1 MLILAFETS
10 AKAASAA
17 LLEDGKLLGEC
28 YQNTGLT
35 HSQTLMVMAENL
47 LSQCGKTVED
57 VTAVAVAAG
66 PGSFTG
72 VRIGVAAAKGFAW
85 GQEIPC
91 YGVSTLE
98 AMAQSARFLPEGTIV
113 CPAMDARR
121 SQLYNALFTV
131 HNGVPVRLTEDRAIA
146 AAALAEELSGS
157 GKRVWILGDGWAICE
172 KALKER
178 GVECTV
184 APEELRWQTAFGVC
198 LAAQNKTP
206 TGAEDL
212 LPVYLRLSQAERE
225 RQSRMS
231 EA

>member
-1 MLILAFETS
+1 MKILAIDTS
-10 AKAASAA
+10 ATVASAA
-17 LLEDGKLLGEC
+17 LCENDEPIAVYSQKS
-28 YQNTGLT
+28 GLT
-35 HSQTLMVMAENL
+35 HSQTMLPMIRDLMRNSGVTIDDIDMMAV
-47 LSQCGKTVED
+47 S
-57 VTAVAVAAG
+57 AG

-72 VRIGVAAAKGFAW
+72 VRIGISTVKGLAF
-85 GQEIPC
+85 GKNKIC
-91 YGVSTLE
+91 VGVSTLE
-98 AMAQSARFLPEGTIV
+98 AMAQSARFVPEGTIV

-131 HNGVPVRLTEDRAIA
+131 QNGALVRLTEDRAIA
-146 AAALAEELSGS
+146 ADALAEELSGS
-157 GKRVWILGDGWAICE
+157 GKSVWVLGDGWAICE

-178 GVECTV
+178 GVFCTV

-198 LAAQNKTP
+198 LAAQSKTP

-225 RQSRMS
+225 RQSRMN

>member
-1 MLILAFETS
+1 MLILGIETS
-10 AKAASAA
+10 AKACSAA
-17 LLEDGKLLGEC
+17 LCRDGELLAQSYER
-28 YQNTGLT
+28 TGLT
-35 HSQTLMVMAENL
+35 HSRTLLPMIENM
-47 LSQCGKTVED
+47 LSNTETPKD
-57 VTAVAVAAG
+57 AIDMVAVAQG

-72 VRIGVAAAKGFAW
+72 IRIGISTAKGLCW
-85 GQEIPC
+85 GLDIPAV
-91 YGVSTLE
+91 GVSTLE
-98 AMAQSARFLPEGTIV
+98 AMAQSARFVPEGTIV

-131 HNGVPVRLTEDRAIA
+131 QNGALVRLTEDRAIA
-146 AAALAEELSGS
+146 ADALAEELSGS
-157 GKRVWILGDGWAICE
+157 E

-178 GVECTV
+178 GVFCTV

-198 LAAQNKTP
+198 LAAQSKTP

-225 RQSRMS
+225 RQSRMN

>member
-1 MLILAFETS
+1 MLILGIETS
-10 AKAASAA
+10 ARACSAA
-17 LLEDGKLLGEC
+17 LCRDGELLAQSYER
-28 YQNTGLT
+28 TGLT
-35 HSQTLMVMAENL
+35 HSRTLLPMIENM
-47 LSQCGKTVED
+47 LSNTETPKNAID
-57 VTAVAVAAG
+57 AIAVAQG

-72 VRIGVAAAKGFAW
+72 IRIGISTAKGLCW
-85 GQEIPC
+85 GLDIPAV
-91 YGVSTLE
+91 GVSTLE

-178 GVECTV
+178 GVECAV

-198 LAAQNKTP
+198 LAAQSKTP
-206 TGAEDL
+206 AGAEDL

>member
-1 MLILAFETS
+1 MLILAIESS
-10 AKAASAA
+10 AKAASVA
-17 LLEDGKLLGEC
+17 LMEDEKLIAQYSQC
-28 YQNTGLT
+28 SGLT
-35 HSQTLMVMAENL
+35 HSRTLLPMIENM
-47 LSQCGKTVED
+47 LSNTETPKNAID
-57 VTAVAVAAG
+57 AIAVAQG

-72 VRIGVAAAKGFAW
+72 IRIGISTAKGLCW
-85 GQEIPC
+85 GLDIPAV
-91 YGVSTLE
+91 GVSTLE
-98 AMAQSARFLPEGTIV
+98 AMAQSARFLSEGTIV

-178 GVECTV
+178 GVECAV

-198 LAAQNKTP
+198 LAAKNKTS

-231 EA
+231 EV

>member
-1 MLILAFETS
+1 MLILGIETS
-10 AKAASAA
+10 AKACSAA
-17 LLEDGKLLGEC
+17 LCRDGELLAQSYER
-28 YQNTGLT
+28 TGLT
-35 HSQTLMVMAENL
+35 HSRTLLPMIENM
-47 LSQCGKTVED
+47 LSNTETPKD
-57 VTAVAVAAG
+57 AIDMVAVAQG

-72 VRIGVAAAKGFAW
+72 IRIGISTAKGLCW
-85 GQEIPC
+85 GLDIPAV
-91 YGVSTLE
+91 GVSTLE
-98 AMAQSARFLPEGTIV
+98 AMAQSARFVPEGTIV

-131 HNGVPVRLTEDRAIA
+131 QN
-146 AAALAEELSGS
+146 
-157 GKRVWILGDGWAICE
+157 GDGWAICE

-178 GVECTV
+178 GVVCTV

-198 LAAQNKTP
+198 LAAQSKTP

-225 RQSRMS
+225 RQSRMN